1 MSITSPIT
9 RTIWLRSDQPVVP
22 VSPAVWDHLSEVEF
36 ALRVGVDAVMDER
49 HPGFYEIEIG
59 DNWYYVHVP
68 SRLRAVYLVAAQTR
82 ASEKESGLLPHR
94 AAC

>member
-1 MSITSPIT
+1 MSPTTQS
-9 RTIWLRSDQPVVP
+9 IWLRTDQPVVP
-22 VSPAVWDHLSEVEF
+22 VSPAVWDHLSEVEV
-36 ALRVGVDAVMDER
+36 ALRTGVDATTDER

-68 SRLRAVYLVAAQTR
+68 SRLRAVYLVAAQIR
-82 ASEKESGLLPHR
+82 SGEKSSSLLPHQ